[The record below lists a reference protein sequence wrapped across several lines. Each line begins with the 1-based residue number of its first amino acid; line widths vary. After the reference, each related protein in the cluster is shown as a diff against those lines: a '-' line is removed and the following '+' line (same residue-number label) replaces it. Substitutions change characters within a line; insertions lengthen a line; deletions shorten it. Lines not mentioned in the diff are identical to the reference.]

1 LFPALPLLAIAAAA
15 LLSEEREIGIAR
27 WGPWALS
34 GSVGIGFS
42 MLFLPGGP
50 FFLNARDGTGRI
62 WEALSTTWNLADY
75 LPSLVSADRRSILSA
90 AGLGVLLVGAIA
102 AHGLRARAFR
112 IFPLALAILAAA
124 WLQDRTGV
132 PRTRDLEPHWVSAI
146 MNRLAFAGGD
156 EAFLL
161 LPSGGTLPKDAL
173 AARVSLPLEAFP
185 DDGDPRHWWSR
196 AYSLPAGR
204 FLLEGVPSVGTT
216 FFNGESV
223 LQADDLAFSST
234 VALGRFRVRARRVL
248 SPPRLSLVEARPSSI
263 VALASVAIE
272 GGGLRLH
279 ALDEESYF
287 DPAGFWV
294 RSGSRASFALEL
306 EEPAG
311 EASKIFLRIANGGA
325 RNRVVLRAESLDQN
339 WALEPL
345 EEREVALGGTGPLL
359 RFSIESE
366 SGFRPRLIDRR
377 TRDDRELGVFVTAR
391 ASF

>member
-1 LFPALPLLAIAAAA
+1 
-15 LLSEEREIGIAR
+15 
-27 WGPWALS
+27 
-34 GSVGIGFS
+34 

-62 WEALSTTWNLADY
+62 WEALSISWNLVDY
-75 LPSLVSADRRSILSA
+75 LPSLVIADGRSIAWA
-90 AGLGVLLVGAIA
+90 AGLALVLVGAIA
-102 AHGLRARAFR
+102 AHGLRVRAFR
-112 IFPLALAILAAA
+112 IYPPAVAILAAA

-146 MNRLAFAGGD
+146 MNRLASARAGD
-156 EAFLL
+156 RFLL
-161 LPSGGTLPKDAL
+161 LPEGETLPKEAL

-204 FLLEGVPSVGTT
+204 FLLDGVPSAGTT
-216 FFNGESV
+216 FFNGDSV
-223 LQADDLAFSST
+223 LQADDLALST
-234 VALGRFRVRARRVL
+234 RVALGRFRIRARRVL

-263 VALASVAIE
+263 VALASVALE

-279 ALDEESYF
+279 ALDEKSYF

-311 EASKIFLRIANGGA
+311 GAKRIFVSIANGGA
-325 RNRVVLRAESLDQN
+325 RNRVVLRADSVNEG

-345 EEREVALGGTGPLL
+345 EEREVALGGKGPFLH
-359 RFSIESE
+359 FSVESE

-377 TRDDRELGVFVTAR
+377 TRDNRELGVFITAR